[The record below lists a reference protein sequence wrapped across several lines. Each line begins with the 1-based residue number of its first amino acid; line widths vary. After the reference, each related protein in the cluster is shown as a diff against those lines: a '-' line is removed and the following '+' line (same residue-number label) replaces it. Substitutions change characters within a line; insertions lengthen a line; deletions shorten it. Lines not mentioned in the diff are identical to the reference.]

1 MAAKRKLTG
10 KQRLFVSEYLKD
22 LNATQAAI
30 RAGYSEKTAYRTGND
45 NLKKPQIQEA
55 IREQMDAREARTLIT
70 ADRVL
75 KEYAKLAFSEI
86 TDYLDVATERVVVD
100 WDTDPETGETVP
112 IWEIKQLLILKDT
125 KDIPKEKLAA
135 IQSIKHGRY
144 GLEFTLHDK
153 KGSLDSIGKHLGMF
167 IDRHEV
173 TGKDG
178 GPIQSEASEL
188 TPEERQQRIKE
199 LWEKRGG

>member
-1 MAAKRKLTG
+1 MVRRKLTE
-10 KQRLFVSEYLKD
+10 KQKMFVIEYLVD
-22 LNATQAAI
+22 LNATQAAL
-30 RAGYSEKTAYRTGND
+30 RAGYSKKTAYRTGND

-55 IREQMDAREARTLIT
+55 IREQLDAREARTLIT

-75 KEYAKLAFSEI
+75 EEYAKLAFSEI
-86 TDYLDVATERVVVD
+86 TDYLDVITERVVVD
-100 WDTDPETGETVP
+100 WDTDPETGGKVP

-153 KGSLDSIGKHLGMF
+153 KGPLDSIGKHLGMF
-167 IDRHEV
+167 I
-173 TGKDG
+173 
-178 GPIQSEASEL
+178 
-188 TPEERQQRIKE
+188 
-199 LWEKRGG
+199 EKREINANINANNPLEDLTTEEIRQLIADED